1 MIILQAGEQGRLAP
15 LFKGAQAT
23 PVWSCLQGYMGEA
36 AADDAVSPRC
46 ARILL
51 GDFCYPAGDSGT
63 AEAAELIGS
72 LPPRPLLAIPPDGEW
87 ARLIERVWTGRC
99 RRIERYAIKKEPD
112 VFRHSRLEPSIL
124 SYCRRDGAAISAPI
138 STPVRISAAAA
149 WVLPPFA
156 APSWW
161 EALHPTAY
169 TAADWRSRLTQRR
182 PTAAGESPPPA
193 PQSSFWNAGNADGM
207 PVGTPPTGPPSGLR
221 RSWGIISTHPT
232 RHTKSTTC
240 HKLQER
246 PTARPESKSFP
257 AGPPVF
263 RTQRACSGRV
273 IVRFFP
279 AVPWRP
285 PAPQGSAP
293 RR

>member
-112 VFRHSRLEPSIL
+112 VFRHSRLERL
-124 SYCRRDGAAISAPI
+124 
-138 STPVRISAAAA
+138 V
-149 WVLPPFA
+149 
-156 APSWW
+156 
-161 EALHPTAY
+161 EALPGEY
-169 TAADWRSRLTQRR
+169 RLR
-182 PTAAGESPPPA
+182 PIDETVY
-193 PQSSFWNAGNADGM
+193 
-207 PVGTPPTGPPSGLR
+207 PVV
-221 RSWGIISTHPT
+221 
-232 RHTKSTTC
+232 
-240 HKLQER
+240 LQER
-246 PTARPESKSFP
+246 WSRDFCSNFDSCEDFCRRGLGVAAFCGSELVGGASSYSVYRGGLEVEVDTKETHRRRGIAAACAAKLLLECRKRGWYASWDAANWASVRLAEKLGYHFDAPYP
-257 AGPPVF
+257 AYEINHLP
-263 RTQRACSGRV
+263 
-273 IVRFFP
+273 
-279 AVPWRP
+279 
-285 PAPQGSAP
+285 
-293 RR
+293 